1 MARITVEDC
10 LKHVDNRFKLVIEAS
25 KLARDLMSG
34 AREPRSEWGE
44 DKATVHALREIA
56 SGTAFEVNQEESTEE
71 E

>member
-25 KLARDLMSG
+25 KLARELMSG
-34 AREPRSEWGE
+34 AKEPRSEWGQ

-56 SGTAFEVNQEESTEE
+56 NGTAFEKDIDNDVAE
-71 E
+71 

>member
-25 KLARDLMSG
+25 KLARGLMSG
-34 AREPRSEWGE
+34 ARDPNLEWDK

-56 SGTAFEVNQEESTEE
+56 SGTAFEEKSEDNLDEL
-71 E
+71 

>member
-10 LKHVDNRFKLVIEAS
+10 LKHIDNRFKLVIEAS

-34 AREPRSEWGE
+34 ARDPQTEWGE

-56 SGTAFEVNQEESTEE
+56 SGTAFEENSDNDSEE
-71 E
+71 